1 MSASDTK
8 WEALRPWTPRLSLSV
23 REVTSVSAT
32 FLLSSLSPNT
42 NLSLILDAQDDQDES
57 GGSSSHIL
65 SDSATKGLS
74 VKANGQAWPRVLARL
89 DDDKDEAVVIVYGL
103 MPGIQYDIEF
113 AIVPGDLRMK
123 SHIQTENSKPAS
135 GSDST
140 AQNLGHD
147 LPEIILSTPSPT
159 SGTSASANVYEA
171 SPSPPSSSPPSTPG
185 SHTPTAHTHVPSFD
199 DYLAGLHS
207 TLAHLQSEHDALTS
221 DLKSARRDTQKHH
234 ATLKSDLS
242 ALKKASQKHA
252 PTDARMRQKIR
263 ALEEATKQAQRGRV
277 DVDEERAALEREHED
292 SERGRQKVQELWEQ
306 AREQADEAKAMRE
319 KAEEET
325 GRKLVAARGELAQIE
340 AKLEKLR
347 VRRDKLEGSSTSLE
361 ARENTSED
369 GQLQEKRTGTVP
381 ELKARLLELQSERE
395 RIEEDPYSYIPPSA
409 STTSSSSAPLSSAH
423 DSFGRSHPSGF
434 IGHHPHAHPNMNIA
448 PHLNHTLPNQ
458 HVHGIPHRGK
468 PHHRGFA
475 PRGAFFASPPR
486 GTAHVN
492 AGGPATR
499 GRAGARPAAMRRKS
513 SPGEKSTSGASM
525 LSSLAPPF
533 EPASVRGR
541 PGAGAWGNS

>member
-1 MSASDTK
+1 MSASDAK

-57 GGSSSHIL
+57 SGSSPHIL

-103 MPGIQYDIEF
+103 LPGIQYDIEF

-123 SHIQTENSKPAS
+123 SHIQTEHSKPSS

-147 LPEIILSTPSPT
+147 LPEIILSGPSPT
-159 SGTSASANVYEA
+159 THASASANVYDA

-207 TLAHLQSEHDALTS
+207 NLAHLQSEHDALTS
-221 DLKSARRDTQKHH
+221 DLKSSRRDTQKHH
-234 ATLKSDLS
+234 AALKSDLS

-277 DVDEERAALEREHED
+277 DVDEERVALEREYEEG
-292 SERGRQKVQELWEQ
+292 ERGRQEVQELWEQ
-306 AREQADEAKAMRE
+306 ARGQADEAREDRE
-319 KAEEET
+319 KAEEEVD
-325 GRKLVAARGELAQIE
+325 RKLAAARGELAQME

-347 VRRDKLEGSSTSLE
+347 VRRDRLEGSSTSIE
-361 ARENTSED
+361 ARESVGED
-369 GQLQEKRTGTVP
+369 GQSQEKRTGIVP
-381 ELKARLLELQSERE
+381 ELEARLLELQSERE
-395 RIEEDPYSYIPPSA
+395 RIEEDPYSYVPPSA
-409 STTSSSSAPLSSAH
+409 STASSSSAH
-423 DSFGRSHPSGF
+423 DSFARSHPPGF
-434 IGHHPHAHPNMNIA
+434 IAHHTHAHPNMNIT

-475 PRGAFFASPPR
+475 TRGAFLPSPPR

-492 AGGPATR
+492 AGGPAVR

-513 SPGEKSTSGASM
+513 SPGEKSASGASM

-541 PGAGAWGNS
+541 PGTGAWGSS